1 MSRSLQP
8 PRLKDWKK
16 GATQVGLFI
25 RTKDGSV
32 IEAVSNNASLDATLT
47 AAELFAQL
55 IEKRS
60 GD

>member
-1 MSRSLQP
+1 MGRSLQP

-25 RTKDGSV
+25 RTKEGSV
-32 IEAVSNNASLDATLT
+32 IEAVTNNATPGAALT